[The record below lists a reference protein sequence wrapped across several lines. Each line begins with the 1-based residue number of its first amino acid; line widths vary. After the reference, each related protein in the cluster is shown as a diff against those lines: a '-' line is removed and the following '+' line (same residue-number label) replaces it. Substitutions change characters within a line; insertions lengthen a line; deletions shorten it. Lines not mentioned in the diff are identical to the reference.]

1 MELTQ
6 AEIDERT
13 AILRR
18 FRSLLEQQ
26 REKFR
31 EYLRVLE
38 SQSKVIEN
46 EDTDSLLAHTELE
59 QQIASHIIS
68 LQKVIKPMEL
78 MYQERVQS
86 GDADAEDIPH
96 LQADLN
102 NLQQQVLERNQANRN
117 LLKVHI
123 GQIKERLSTVT
134 NPYRHSKSVYAQS
147 AQVAS
152 RINISIQ
159 FSEKKKAWEIGVVN
173 QPETHAFLCKLT
185 SQSFLIIK

>member
-38 SQSKVIEN
+38 SQGKTIEEEN
-46 EDTDSLLAHTELE
+46 TDSLLAHTELE
-59 QQIASHIIS
+59 EQIASHIIS

-86 GDADAEDIPH
+86 GDADAEDIPR
-96 LQADLN
+96 LQADLE
-102 NLQQQVLERNQANRN
+102 NLQQQVLERNQSNQD

-123 GQIKERLSTVT
+123 GQIKERLAAVA

-147 AQVAS
+147 SQVAAMV
-152 RINISIQ
+152 NIS
-159 FSEKKKAWEIGVVN
+159 V
-173 QPETHAFLCKLT
+173 
-185 SQSFLIIK
+185 

>member
-152 RINISIQ
+152 RINISI
-159 FSEKKKAWEIGVVN
+159 
-173 QPETHAFLCKLT
+173 
-185 SQSFLIIK
+185 